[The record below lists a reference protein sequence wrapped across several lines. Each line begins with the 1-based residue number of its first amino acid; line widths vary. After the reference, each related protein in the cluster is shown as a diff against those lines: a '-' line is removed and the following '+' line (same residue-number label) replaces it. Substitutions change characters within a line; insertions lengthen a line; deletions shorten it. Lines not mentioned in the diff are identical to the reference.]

1 MDTHL
6 ERNDL
11 NKHQSPRSAFS
22 PVTGVVTALQ
32 SPHFRKYKEQAQPMV
47 KSLTLLD
54 TDPIPHCSKL
64 K

>member
-1 MDTHL
+1 MISISTIATISVL
-6 ERNDL
+6 
-11 NKHQSPRSAFS
+11 